1 MKKTTALL
9 LTVLLLLALVLTGCG
24 GSSKASMDNASGSAA
39 MAPGSVAETG
49 KWDLAGDLGF
59 SEAPSDGFLY
69 PSSDI
74 YTDPNAKIIRTA
86 DLTIQT
92 TEFDQAMAALAAL
105 TEEMGGYYESARAD
119 GGGYYDRY
127 ANRTADYVVRI
138 PKENFNAFRDKVGE
152 VGHLY
157 SILESVDDV
166 GEIYYDTEARLATL
180 ETKRERLLALLEKAE
195 LMEDII
201 SLENALAE
209 VQYEIDMHT
218 TTLRKY
224 DSLIDYSTFN
234 IYLIEVVKVS
244 TEPTVQDGFFTK
256 LGASFMSGLEGFGE
270 GLQSFALWLARNIIT
285 LVILAAIVVIVVKII
300 LNQRKKR
307 RNRGISSE

>member
-9 LTVLLLLALVLTGCG
+9 LAFLLLATLTLTACG
-24 GSSKASMDNASGSAA
+24 GSSKALMDNASSGGA
-39 MAPGSVAETG
+39 MAPGSAMESG
-49 KWDLAGDLGF
+49 KWDSDFGF
-59 SEAPSDGFLY
+59 SEAPSDGSLY

-74 YTDPNAKIIRTA
+74 YTDPDAKIIRTA
-86 DLTIQT
+86 DMTIQT
-92 TEFDQAMAALAAL
+92 TEFDQSMAALAVL
-105 TEEMGGYYESARAD
+105 TEKLGGYYESARVD

-138 PKENFNAFRDKVGE
+138 PKENFTAFRDKVGE

-180 ETKRERLLALLEKAE
+180 ETKRDRLLSLLEKAE

-234 IYLIEVVKVS
+234 IYLVEVVKVS
-244 TEPTVQDGFFTK
+244 NEPTVQDGFFTK
-256 LGASFMSGLEGFGE
+256 LGAAFMAGLEGLGE
-270 GLQSFALWLARNIIT
+270 GLQSFALWLARNIIS
-285 LVILAAIVVIVVKII
+285 LIILAVIVVVAVKVI
-300 LNQRKKR
+300 LRCRKKR
-307 RNRGISSE
+307 RSRNIPPVE